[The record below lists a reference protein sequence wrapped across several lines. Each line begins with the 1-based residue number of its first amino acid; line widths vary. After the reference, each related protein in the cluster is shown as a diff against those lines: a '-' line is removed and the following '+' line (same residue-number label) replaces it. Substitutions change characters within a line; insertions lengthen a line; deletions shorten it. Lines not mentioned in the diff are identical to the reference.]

1 MREAIHASPN
11 FNIDITVFS
20 DFVGKFVMAYDI
32 IRKIAELESHILEAG
47 HQGAKVEVLY
57 VNGHELGKRG

>member
-11 FNIDITVFS
+11 FNVDITVFS
-20 DFVGKFVMAYDI
+20 DFVVEFVMAYDVV
-32 IRKIAELESHILEAG
+32 RQIAELEAHIFKAG

-57 VNGHELGKRG
+57 VDGHEFGKRG